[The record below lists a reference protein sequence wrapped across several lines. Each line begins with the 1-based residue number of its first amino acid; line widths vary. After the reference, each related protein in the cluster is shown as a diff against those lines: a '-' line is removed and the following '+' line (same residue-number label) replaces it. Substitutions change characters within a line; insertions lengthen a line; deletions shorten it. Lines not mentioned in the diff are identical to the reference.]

1 MKEKTQQPYYFD
13 MEQNAIYETAT
24 GKVISKDLC
33 CYLLNNQAKTI
44 NDLNAEIDIRRSFYK
59 NLSAENDKLLYDYN
73 MAQIELD
80 KNKSKIGALRAVD
93 IYLEK
98 HKFNLRLKGTFY
110 FKKAVWMMTESAIPL
125 QVCND
130 IYSDIA
136 NRYNTTMS
144 KVERSMRYAI
154 ASSDLKSLTNGKAIK
169 KAVFDIFKKV

>member
-24 GKVISKDLC
+24 GKVISKSIC
-33 CYLLNNQAKTI
+33 CDLLNKQAKTI
-44 NDLNAEIDIRRSFYK
+44 NDLNLEIDIRRSFCD
-59 NLSAENDKLLYDYN
+59 NLRIENDKLLYDYN

-110 FKKAVWMMTESAIPL
+110 FKKAVWMMTESAMPL

-130 IYSDIA
+130 IYPDIA
-136 NRYNTTMS
+136 SRYNTTMS